1 MTTGASR
8 LRAALCALWLS
19 WALGC
24 TADSR
29 QENTPANASEVSG
42 GSSVTS
48 TANGATASFDA
59 IQIAALSDSI
69 VALRVRDSLNAIGWN
84 AYVRGAESDGKPV
97 WRIRIAHGGDATLA
111 RVIAFALRD
120 SGRPAP
126 QVVRDTAERARLL
139 PGTVGPVRVNPGS
152 HGMFSR
158 VRWVHSPDR
167 RALLVVEDPA
177 SVENEPVP
185 NGFLL
190 ASDSSG
196 QRFRMDS
203 VWDVAPSPDWKHLAV
218 GRGYVVSARER
229 DSLSTAQWETLAK
242 RARMPVRDVRAGSF
256 PASGMAIMVGFAQP
270 GVVHL
275 DDDTAPTLFPVAAG
289 WRVGWSRDGSK
300 VVAGAKPGPLI
311 GDDSPATRWIALDP
325 VTGMPD
331 GEIPADARLA
341 TVSWISGPTIDISVP
356 VDTGQRVSLSYDGGR
371 IESFGGWIRKNG
383 RIVAP
388 GVALATTRAGHHLAA
403 ISPNPD
409 AKEYEAKEMLVVYTI
424 R

>member
-1 MTTGASR
+1 M
-8 LRAALCALWLS
+8 RAGFRALWLVA
-19 WALGC
+19 ALACGG
-24 TADSR
+24 DSR
-29 QENTPANASEVSG
+29 REDARANASAVPG
-42 GSSVTS
+42 DSSVLS
-48 TANGATASFDA
+48 AASGASVAFDA
-59 IQIAALSDSI
+59 IQIAALSDSVI
-69 VALRVRDSLNAIGWN
+69 ALRRRDSLAAIGWN
-84 AYVRGAESDGKPV
+84 AYVQRAESDGNPV
-97 WRIRIAHGGDATLA
+97 WRIRIAHGGDGTLA

-120 SGRPAP
+120 SGGSGPR
-126 QVVRDTAERARLL
+126 VVRDTAERTRLM
-139 PGTVGPVRVNPGS
+139 PGIVGPVLVNTGS
-152 HGMFSR
+152 HGMLSR
-158 VRWVHSPDR
+158 VRWVFSPDR
-167 RALLVVEDPA
+167 GTLLVVEDPV

-196 QRFRMDS
+196 RRFRMDS

-229 DSLSTAQWETLAK
+229 DSLSTLDWEMLAK
-242 RARMPVRDVRAGSF
+242 RASMPVRDVRAGAF
-256 PASGMAIMVGFAQP
+256 PASGMAIMFGFAQP

-289 WRVGWSRDGSK
+289 WRVGWSMDGSK
-300 VVAGAKPGPLI
+300 IAAGAKPGPRV

-325 VTGMPD
+325 ATGMPD
-331 GEIPADARLA
+331 GEIPAGGRLA
-341 TVSWISGPTIDISVP
+341 RVNWINGPTIDISDSE
-356 VDTGQRVSLSYDGGR
+356 DTGQRVSLPYDGGL

-383 RIVAP
+383 RIIAP

-409 AKEYEAKEMLVVYTI
+409 AKEHEAKETLVVYTI